1 MMMSSSR
8 PFCQILSP
16 SILTL
21 HFELPYL
28 ENKGIVQFVVMTI
41 NDYLLKRECNQ
52 STKPHFIFFAE
63 RTQKHHRRT
72 WKIKPMWKIYVSRWL
87 KAHAWH
93 KFLEKNRL
101 ASEAKIKKIK
111 KDPKNYQQY
120 LYLHTIWE
128 WLHNFKK
135 KSGSFLVETCQILN
149 LENNFLKLHVGLFC
163 HFLKKLSSKNS
174 RKVVTFWTRQFI
186 TFMNV

>member
-1 MMMSSSR
+1 MAFMKQLLYSKLVLCQSLARKTQIFAKFTFFNNFDLQRKSINQSQIAQCEVTRITNLRSTSSSTQKLATNVTLNAIHICPCEKKPRRVRMMMSSSR

-72 WKIKPMWKIYVSRWL
+72 WKIKPM
-87 KAHAWH
+87 
-93 KFLEKNRL
+93 
-101 ASEAKIKKIK
+101 
-111 KDPKNYQQY
+111 
-120 LYLHTIWE
+120 
-128 WLHNFKK
+128 
-135 KSGSFLVETCQILN
+135 
-149 LENNFLKLHVGLFC
+149 
-163 HFLKKLSSKNS
+163 
-174 RKVVTFWTRQFI
+174 
-186 TFMNV
+186 